1 MHPSQVKRLGL
12 SALALALLTLL
23 VIGYFSLVNW
33 RRFRD
38 ASEIVPHVR
47 RVIALND
54 SLLAHVVDA
63 ETGQRGFLLTNR
75 AEYLEPYHT
84 AIQAVYSELDELAR
98 LTSGN
103 PEQARRVQTIRSLTD
118 LKLAELRDTIE
129 LRRTAGL
136 DAALAVVQTD
146 LGRHTMTR
154 LRDAVSE
161 LGAREEDRRQR
172 SWADLES
179 DAATARWLT
188 LFGSLLLAGLVVPGA
203 IMLGRAA
210 RRQEMLTEAAANSR
224 DLLYTTL
231 HSIGDGVISTDS
243 EGRVA
248 FLNPVAERLTGF
260 DSSGAQGRP
269 IEEVFRIV
277 NEETRVAVESPVR
290 RVLREGKVVGL
301 ANHTVLI
308 SRSGADI
315 PIDDSGAPIRSQDG
329 MLEGAV
335 LVFRDV
341 TARRKA
347 EEELRLSERRFRMVA
362 DSAPVMICSD
372 DANGLRDYCNLP
384 WLQFTGRTFEQELGH
399 GWHEGIHPDDRA
411 RAVETFERVFR
422 ERQPL
427 TFEFRL
433 KKRDGQYAW
442 ILGRKVPRIGPE
454 GEFLG
459 YIGSYTD
466 IDDRRRAEE
475 RMRHAAKLESLGVL
489 AGGIAHDFNN
499 LLVAI
504 MGNASLLEDEFPAGA
519 PAREMLGSVL
529 QASERAAM
537 LTRQILAYSGQ
548 GRFVVEPLDLSE
560 QVKQITALLQA
571 SLAKNVEV
579 RLDLAAGLPLVEADA
594 SQIQQLIMNLVVNA
608 AEAIGPGAGQVD
620 VVTGEQAVNAAEI
633 AQWVLADSVQ
643 PGRFVVLT
651 VRDSGVG
658 MDAQTQARIFDPF
671 FTTKFTGRG
680 LGLAAALGIT
690 RGHGGGI
697 KLISAPGKG
706 TTFQVYLPA
715 AAALANI
722 VSAPAASQP
731 FRGTGSVLV
740 VDDEDMVREAA
751 RHSLERAGY
760 TALLAS
766 SGAEAVELLKGH
778 AGEVRLIVLDMTMPG
793 LTGEE
798 TLDRLRS
805 IRPGIPIIVS
815 SGYSEL
821 VAQRRF
827 GNRIDGFL
835 QKPYTVT
842 DFGRA
847 VQTAVGLRKQTGATT

>member
-1 MHPSQVKRLGL
+1 MHPSRVNRLGL

-23 VIGYFSLVNW
+23 VISYFSFVNW
-33 RRFRD
+33 RRFRE
-38 ASEIVPHVR
+38 ASEMVPHIRQVL
-47 RVIALND
+47 AAND

-75 AEYLEPYHT
+75 PDYLEPYHSAVQ
-84 AIQAVYSELDELAR
+84 AIYSELDELTR
-98 LTSGN
+98 LTHDY
-103 PEQARRVQTIRSLTD
+103 PEQSGRVQTIRSLVD
-118 LKLAELRDTIE
+118 VKLGELRDTIE
-129 LRRTAGL
+129 LRRTVGL
-136 DAALAVVQTD
+136 DAALAVVRTD
-146 LGRHTMTR
+146 LGRHTMTQ
-154 LRDAVSE
+154 LRDAVSD
-161 LGAREEDRRQR
+161 LAAHEDERRQT

-188 LFGSLLLAGLVVPGA
+188 LLESFLLAGLVIPGA
-203 IMLGRAA
+203 LMLGRAA
-210 RRQEMLTEAAANSR
+210 QRQESLTEAAASAR

-231 HSIGDGVISTDS
+231 HSIGDGVISTDAQ
-243 EGRVA
+243 GRIT

-260 DSSGAQGRP
+260 SGAEAQGRP
-269 IEEVFRIV
+269 IEEVFRIA
-277 NEETRVAVESPVR
+277 NEETRATVDNPVR
-290 RVLREGKVVGL
+290 RVLREGQVVGL
-301 ANHTVLI
+301 ANHTVLV
-308 SRSGADI
+308 SRGGFDV
-315 PIDDSGAPIRSQDG
+315 PVDDSGAPIRSRDG
-329 MLEGAV
+329 KLEGAV

-347 EEELRLSERRFRMVA
+347 EEELRLSERRFRTVA

-384 WLQFTGRTFEQELGH
+384 WLQFTGRTLEQELGH
-399 GWHEGIHPDDRA
+399 GWHEGIHPDDRT
-411 RAVETFERVFR
+411 RAIEIFERVFR
-422 ERQPL
+422 DRQPL

-433 KKRDGQYAW
+433 RKSDGQYAW
-442 ILGRKVPRIGPE
+442 VLGRKVPRFGSE
-454 GEFLG
+454 GGFLG

-504 MGNASLLEDEFPAGA
+504 MGNASLLEDEIPPGA
-519 PAREMLGSVL
+519 PAREMLDSVIK
-529 QASERAAM
+529 ASERAAM
-537 LTRQILAYSGQ
+537 LTSQILAYSGQ

-560 QVKQITALLQA
+560 QVRQITALLQA

-608 AEAIGPGAGQVD
+608 AEAVGPGSGLVE
-620 VVTGEQAVNAAEI
+620 VVTGDKVVDAAEM
-633 AQWVLADSVQ
+633 AQWVLADNVQ

-651 VRDSGVG
+651 VIDNGIG

-697 KLISAPGKG
+697 KLVSAPGEG
-706 TTFQVYLPA
+706 TTFQIFLPA
-715 AAALANI
+715 AAVAGTSPSP
-722 VSAPAASQP
+722 VPCQP
-731 FRGTGSVLV
+731 FRGTGCILV

-760 TALLAS
+760 TPLVAS
-766 SGAEAVELLKGH
+766 SGAEAVELLSGH
-778 AGEVRLIVLDMTMPG
+778 AAEVLLILLDMTMPG
-793 LTGEE
+793 LSGEE
-798 TLDRLRS
+798 TLERLRS
-805 IRPGIPIIVS
+805 IRANIPIVIS

-842 DFGRA
+842 DFGRV
-847 VQTAVGLRKQTGATT
+847 VQTALSFRKQTGAAT

>member
-23 VIGYFSLVNW
+23 VIGYFSLANW
-33 RRFRD
+33 RRFRE
-38 ASEIVPHVR
+38 AAEIVPQVR
-47 RVIALND
+47 RVIELND

-75 AEYLEPYHT
+75 AEYLAPYHT
-84 AIQAVYSELDELAR
+84 AIQAIYPELDELAR

-103 PEQARRVQTIRSLTD
+103 PEQARRVRTIRSLVD
-118 LKLAELRDTIE
+118 LKLAELRDTID
-129 LRRTAGL
+129 LRRNVGL

-146 LGRHTMTR
+146 FGHHTMTR
-154 LRDAVSE
+154 LREAVRD
-161 LGAREEDRRQR
+161 LGAHEEDRRLT
-172 SWADLES
+172 SWADLEE
-179 DAATARWLT
+179 DAAIVRWLT
-188 LFGSLLLAGLVVPGA
+188 LLGSFLLAGLVVAGA
-203 IMLGRAA
+203 VTLGRAA
-210 RRQEMLTEAAANSR
+210 RRQEMLTEAAANAR

-231 HSIGDGVISTDS
+231 HSIGDGVVSTDP
-243 EGRVA
+243 EGRVT

-260 DSSGAQGRP
+260 DGAEAQGRP

-277 NEETRVAVESPVR
+277 NEETRATVENPVR

-301 ANHTVLI
+301 ANHTVLV

-315 PIDDSGAPIRSQDG
+315 PIDDSGAPIRSHTG
-329 MLEGAV
+329 KVEGAV

-347 EEELRLSERRFRMVA
+347 DEELRLSERRFRMVA

-372 DANGLRDYCNLP
+372 DANGERDYCNLP
-384 WLQFTGRTFEQELGH
+384 WLQFTGRTFEQEMRH

-411 RAVETFERVFR
+411 RTIETFERVFR

-433 KKRDGQYAW
+433 RKRDGHYAW
-442 ILGRKVPRIGPE
+442 ILGRKVPRIGPR

-504 MGNASLLEDEFPAGA
+504 MGNASLLEDEIPAGT
-519 PAREMLGSVL
+519 PAREMLESVIK
-529 QASERAAM
+529 ASERAAM

-548 GRFVVEPLDLSE
+548 GRFVVEPLDISE

-571 SLAKNVEV
+571 SLAKSVEV
-579 RLDLAAGLPLVEADA
+579 RLDLAAGLPPVEADA

-608 AEAIGPGAGQVD
+608 AEAIGSRAGLVEL
-620 VVTGEQAVNAAEI
+620 VTGDEVVDAAEI
-633 AQWVLADSVQ
+633 SQWVLADNVQ

-651 VRDSGVG
+651 VRDNGVG

-690 RGHGGGI
+690 RGHSGGI
-697 KLISAPGKG
+697 KLVSAPGKG
-706 TTFQVYLPA
+706 TTFQVFLPA
-715 AAALANI
+715 AAAIAGI
-722 VSAPAASQP
+722 EAAPAPSEP
-731 FRGTGSVLV
+731 FRGSGSVLV

-766 SGAEAVELLKGH
+766 SGAQAVETLKGH
-778 AGEVRLIVLDMTMPG
+778 ADEVQMIVLDMTMPG

-798 TLDRLRS
+798 TLERLRS
-805 IRPGIPIIVS
+805 IRPDIPIIVS

-842 DFGRA
+842 DFGRV
-847 VQTAVGLRKQTGATT
+847 VQAALGLRKQTGAAT